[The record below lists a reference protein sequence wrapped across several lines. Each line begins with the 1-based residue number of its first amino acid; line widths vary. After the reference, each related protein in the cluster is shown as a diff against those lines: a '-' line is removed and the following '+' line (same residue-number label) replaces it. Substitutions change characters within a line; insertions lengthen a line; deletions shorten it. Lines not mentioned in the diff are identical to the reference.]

1 MKIEPSQI
9 QHEIARVVGDDGY
22 LPLRAAFRQG
32 PRRQGPFGLLAE
44 KGFAVARRTVT
55 KYREL
60 LGIPKRSERRLVSS
74 GVLQWFLREYMTGIS
89 ALPPCNVG

>member
-1 MKIEPSQI
+1 MTAISRSGQ
-9 QHEIARVVGDDGY
+9 
-22 LPLRAAFRQG
+22 
-32 PRRQGPFGLLAE
+32 PFDKVLADEDLSDLLAE
-44 KGFAVARRTVT
+44 KGFAVAMRTVT

-89 ALPPCNVG
+89 ALPQCSVG

>member
-22 LPLRAAFRQG
+22 LPLRQ
-32 PRRQGPFGLLAE
+32 PFDKVLADEDLSGLLAE

-60 LGIPKRSERRLVSS
+60 LGIPKRSERRLVSK
-74 GVLQWFLREYMTGIS
+74 
-89 ALPPCNVG
+89 

>member
-1 MKIEPSQI
+1 MTAISRFGQ
-9 QHEIARVVGDDGY
+9 
-22 LPLRAAFRQG
+22 
-32 PRRQGPFGLLAE
+32 PFDKVLADEALSDLLAE

-89 ALPPCNVG
+89 ALPPCIVG

>member
-1 MKIEPSQI
+1 MTAISRSGQ
-9 QHEIARVVGDDGY
+9 
-22 LPLRAAFRQG
+22 
-32 PRRQGPFGLLAE
+32 PFDKVLADEDLSDLLAE

-60 LGIPKRSERRLVSS
+60 LGIPKRSERRLVSR

-89 ALPPCNVG
+89 ALPPCSVG

>member
-1 MKIEPSQI
+1 MTAISRSGQ
-9 QHEIARVVGDDGY
+9 
-22 LPLRAAFRQG
+22 
-32 PRRQGPFGLLAE
+32 PFDKVLVDEELSDLLAE

-89 ALPPCNVG
+89 ALPPCSVG

>member
-1 MKIEPSQI
+1 MTAISRFGQ
-9 QHEIARVVGDDGY
+9 
-22 LPLRAAFRQG
+22 
-32 PRRQGPFGLLAE
+32 PFDKVLADEALSDLLAE

-89 ALPPCNVG
+89 ALPQCSVG

>member
-1 MKIEPSQI
+1 M
-9 QHEIARVVGDDGY
+9 
-22 LPLRAAFRQG
+22 RAISRSGQ
-32 PRRQGPFGLLAE
+32 PFDKALADEDLSDLLAE
-44 KGFAVARRTVT
+44 KGFAVAMRTVT

-89 ALPPCNVG
+89 ALPPCSVG

>member
-1 MKIEPSQI
+1 MTAISRSWQ
-9 QHEIARVVGDDGY
+9 
-22 LPLRAAFRQG
+22 
-32 PRRQGPFGLLAE
+32 PFDKALADEDLSDLLAE

-89 ALPPCNVG
+89 ALPQCSVG

>member
-1 MKIEPSQI
+1 MTAISRSGQ
-9 QHEIARVVGDDGY
+9 
-22 LPLRAAFRQG
+22 
-32 PRRQGPFGLLAE
+32 PFDKVLADEDLSDLLAE
-44 KGFAVARRTVT
+44 KGFAVAMSTVT

-89 ALPPCNVG
+89 ALPQCSVG

>member
-1 MKIEPSQI
+1 MTAISRSGQPFDKVL
-9 QHEIARVVGDDGY
+9 ADDD
-22 LPLRAAFRQG
+22 LSD
-32 PRRQGPFGLLAE
+32 LLAE
-44 KGFAVARRTVT
+44 KGFAVAMRTVT

-89 ALPPCNVG
+89 ALPQCSVG

>member
-1 MKIEPSQI
+1 MTAISRFGQ
-9 QHEIARVVGDDGY
+9 
-22 LPLRAAFRQG
+22 
-32 PRRQGPFGLLAE
+32 PFDKLLADEDLSDLLTE

-60 LGIPKRSERRLVSS
+60 LGIPKRSESRLVSS

-89 ALPPCNVG
+89 ALPPCSVG

>member
-1 MKIEPSQI
+1 M
-9 QHEIARVVGDDGY
+9 
-22 LPLRAAFRQG
+22 RAISRSGQ
-32 PRRQGPFGLLAE
+32 PFDKVLADEDLSDLLAE
-44 KGFAVARRTVT
+44 KGFAVAMRTVT

-89 ALPPCNVG
+89 ALPQCSVG

>member
-1 MKIEPSQI
+1 M
-9 QHEIARVVGDDGY
+9 
-22 LPLRAAFRQG
+22 RAISRSGQ
-32 PRRQGPFGLLAE
+32 PFDKALADEDLSDLLAE
-44 KGFAVARRTVT
+44 KGFAVAMRTVT

>member
-1 MKIEPSQI
+1 MTAISRFGQ
-9 QHEIARVVGDDGY
+9 
-22 LPLRAAFRQG
+22 
-32 PRRQGPFGLLAE
+32 PFDKVLADEDLSDLLAE

-74 GVLQWFLREYMTGIS
+74 VVLQWFLREYMTGIS
-89 ALPPCNVG
+89 ALPQCSVG

>member
-1 MKIEPSQI
+1 MTAISRSGQ
-9 QHEIARVVGDDGY
+9 
-22 LPLRAAFRQG
+22 
-32 PRRQGPFGLLAE
+32 PFDKVLADEDLSDLLAE

-74 GVLQWFLREYMTGIS
+74 VVLQWFLREYMTGIS
-89 ALPPCNVG
+89 ALPPCSVG

>member
-1 MKIEPSQI
+1 MTAISRSGQ
-9 QHEIARVVGDDGY
+9 
-22 LPLRAAFRQG
+22 
-32 PRRQGPFGLLAE
+32 PFDKALVDEDLSDLLAE

-89 ALPPCNVG
+89 ALPQCSVG

>member
-1 MKIEPSQI
+1 M
-9 QHEIARVVGDDGY
+9 
-22 LPLRAAFRQG
+22 RAISRSGQ
-32 PRRQGPFGLLAE
+32 PFDKALADEDLSDLLAE
-44 KGFAVARRTVT
+44 KGFAVAMRTVT

-89 ALPPCNVG
+89 ALPPCIVG